1 MLSKEQIN
9 LNVQGVK
16 KQLSK
21 FLDFDS
27 NAENAAVL
35 VNNIDW
41 FTDFTFLDF
50 IRDVGKYITVNYM
63 MSKDS
68 VKKRLE
74 TGMSFTEFT
83 YQLVQ
88 GYDFF
93 HLYQTYGIKLQ
104 MGGSDQWGNIVTGT
118 ELIRKKIQ
126 GEAFAFTAPLIKKAD
141 GGKFGKTE
149 SGNVWLDASKTSP
162 YSFYQFWLNT
172 TDEDAEKYIKIFT
185 FLTKN
190 EIDEIIKIHTE
201 GLHLRTLQK
210 RLAKELTCM
219 VHSEK
224 DYEFAVEA
232 SKILFGDDTSEAL
245 KSLNENELLDIMDG
259 VPRFEVTKNEFENG
273 ISMVDLLV
281 NVGILPSKSE
291 AKKMIQS
298 NAISLNKIKNG
309 DINAQINS
317 SFLLNNKYLLIQK
330 GKKNYYLV
338 IAV

>member
-1 MLSKEQIN
+1 
-9 LNVQGVK
+9 
-16 KQLSK
+16 
-21 FLDFDS
+21 
-27 NAENAAVL
+27 
-35 VNNIDW
+35 
-41 FTDFTFLDF
+41 
-50 IRDVGKYITVNYM
+50 
-63 MSKDS
+63 
-68 VKKRLE
+68 
-74 TGMSFTEFT
+74 
-83 YQLVQ
+83 
-88 GYDFF
+88 
-93 HLYQTYGIKLQ
+93 